1 MKTKGIEPIVAAVLL
16 IVVAV
21 IGAVLTYLWYSGYVT
36 RATSQA
42 EQLSSAEQ
50 LKIEAIETST
60 SGGGTTV
67 TIHVRNVGSVPI
79 TVDSAY
85 VLDAIKLTAVCKNT
99 GLGVTVDPGSI
110 ESSTIS
116 VNCGTSLTSGERYIA
131 KVVTTR
137 GTEAAS
143 VFIAP

>member
-1 MKTKGIEPIVAAVLL
+1 MKTKGLEPIVAAVLL

-21 IGAVLTYLWYSGYVT
+21 IGAVLVYLWYSGYVT

-50 LKIEAIETST
+50 LKIEAVEVSN
-60 SGGGTTV
+60 GTV
-67 TIHVRNVGSVPI
+67 TIYVRNVGSVPI

-85 VLDAIKLTAVCKNT
+85 VLDSIKLTAVCSNT
-99 GLGVTVDPGSI
+99 GLSVNIPAGSVD
-110 ESSTIS
+110 STITVS
-116 VNCGTSLTSGERYIA
+116 CTSLTSGDRYIA
-131 KVVTTR
+131 KVVTKR
-137 GTEAAS
+137 GTEAAA